1 MNDWQKIAHR
11 ILGFHAECLTS
22 SLGIGS
28 MKEMSSSALSIRLSR
43 SVGTEFFR
51 PLARPSAPVYVDCAD
66 RLIEEA
72 AESGR
77 LTQKEAIE
85 LIREVLALHPLS
97 LLADDEG
104 AALRDARMRAS
115 QFFNRLLA
123 AGWLED
129 QTLGLHERWA
139 VISPGLRPLIR
150 MLRDLA
156 EDEVAE
162 LKTFADTLRGLCQ
175 TLEERSVLDPQL
187 RTPDEIRSTLTDLSQ
202 RLERAIEQLHAVEKL
217 ISGFE
222 QRQRQS
228 ESPADTLQLMYSE
241 FSQGQHMVCYDAL
254 RRGGLLTRIESAR
267 SRISERQDDPLMRE
281 RLAEGL
287 REHYGYADRDAYDRA
302 VIMLTRLERDL
313 AGLKRRADSIDL
325 RIAAFNRL
333 SQQRYRYQTEL
344 RGRRPE
350 LIKAYCDAVNATHAS
365 TRFSGLRNKSAD
377 FSPLCLE
384 TRFFF
389 GSDSLHNPRRAKTP
403 ANLTFGMSN
412 TPKQSEDDV
421 LAAWK
426 ERQRLAL
433 TPQRAARL
441 VSKLLP
447 AQGSSTSTQDIHLET
462 TDDLLDLLAVI
473 AYEQAPAIAGKR
485 VRWRVEGLRRTHGL
499 EPEKV
504 PLDKQAGHSVERV
517 TIMRER

>member
-1 MNDWQKIAHR
+1 MNDIP
-11 ILGFHAECLTS
+11 
-22 SLGIGS
+22 
-28 MKEMSSSALSIRLSR
+28 LSTRLQR
-43 SVGTEFFR
+43 SVSTDFFR

-72 AESGR
+72 GEAGR
-77 LTQKEAIE
+77 LSHKESIE
-85 LIREVLALHPLS
+85 IIREVLALHPLA

-104 AALRDARMRAS
+104 AALRDARQRAG

-139 VISPGLRPLIR
+139 VITPGLRPLMR

-156 EDEVAE
+156 EDQIAE
-162 LKTFADTLRGLCQ
+162 LKTFADTLRGLCE
-175 TLEERSVLDPQL
+175 TLERQGILDPLL
-187 RTPDEIRSTLTDLSQ
+187 RAPDEIRSTVTDLSQ

-217 ISGFE
+217 VSGFE

-228 ESPADTLQLMYSE
+228 ENAADTLELLYGE

-254 RRGGLLTRIESAR
+254 RRGGLLSRIESVR
-267 SRISERQDDPLMRE
+267 VRVSERQDDPLMRE

-287 REHYGYADRDAYDRA
+287 REHYGYDDTESYDRA
-302 VIMLTRLERDL
+302 LTMLTRLERDL
-313 AGLKRRADSIDL
+313 AGLKRRADAIDL
-325 RIAAFNRL
+325 RMAAFNKL

-350 LIKAYCDAVNATHAS
+350 LVKAYCDAVNTAHS
-365 TRFSGLRNKSAD
+365 GRRFSDLASAAPD
-377 FSPLCLE
+377 FAPLCLE
-384 TRFFF
+384 TKFFF
-389 GSDSLHNPRRAKTP
+389 GIESLYRPRRAKTGVD
-403 ANLTFGMSN
+403 LTLGTGRS
-412 TPKQSEDDV
+412 TVDDENEV

-441 VSKLLP
+441 ISKLLP
-447 AQGSSTSTQDIHLET
+447 KSGTETSTQDIVLET
-462 TDDLLDLLAVI
+462 TDDLLDLLAAV
-473 AYEQAPAIAGKR
+473 AFEHAPGLSGKR
-485 VRWRVEGLRRTHGL
+485 IRWSVTGQRRTNGL
-499 EPEKV
+499 EPEQV
-504 PLDKQAGHSVERV
+504 PMDEHVGHRVERFAI
-517 TIMRER
+517 TRQA

>member
-1 MNDWQKIAHR
+1 
-11 ILGFHAECLTS
+11 
-22 SLGIGS
+22 
-28 MKEMSSSALSIRLSR
+28 MSQPALSTRLSR
-43 SVGTEFFR
+43 SVGAEFFR
-51 PLARPSAPVYVDCAD
+51 PLARMSAPVYVDCAD

-72 AESGR
+72 GESGR
-77 LTQKEAIE
+77 LTQKETIE

-104 AALRDARMRAS
+104 AALRDTRMRAG

-139 VISPGLRPLIR
+139 VISPGLRPLLR

-156 EDEVAE
+156 EDQVAE
-162 LKTFADTLRGLCQ
+162 LKTFADTLRGLCH
-175 TLEERSVLDPQL
+175 TLEERNVLDPQV
-187 RTPDEIRSTLTDLSQ
+187 RTADEVRSTITDLAQ

-217 ISGFE
+217 VSGFE

-228 ESPADTLQLMYSE
+228 ESPADTLHLLYSE

-267 SRISERQDDPLMRE
+267 ARVSERQDDPLMRE

-287 REHYGYADRDAYDRA
+287 REHYGYDDRDSYDRA
-302 VIMLTRLERDL
+302 VSMLTRLERDL
-313 AGLKRRADSIDL
+313 AGLKRRADAIDL
-325 RIAAFNRL
+325 RMAAFNRL

-350 LIKAYCDAVNATHAS
+350 LIKAYCDAVNASHAGA
-365 TRFSGLRNKSAD
+365 RFSELHAKVAD

-389 GSDSLHNPRRAKTP
+389 GTESLYKPRRTKTP
-403 ANLTFGMSN
+403 VDLTFGISSAQ
-412 TPKQSEDDV
+412 KQTEDDV

-441 VSKLLP
+441 VAKLLP
-447 AQGSSTSTQDIHLET
+447 AKGDAASTQDIHLET
-462 TDDLLDLLAVI
+462 ADDLLDLLAAV
-473 AYEQAPAIAGKR
+473 AYEQAPALAGKR

-499 EPEKV
+499 QPEKV
-504 PLDKQAGHSVERV
+504 PLDAHAGHRIERF
-517 TIMRER
+517 TILREG